1 MTFPGY
7 TYFGWVRRVDST
19 LEQAETSALM
29 YTLVLSVAGDVQA
42 FAAGGTCRFFLCEV
56 RNSLRSS
63 LLEVIIVLC
72 WCVFFRY
79 DSPQHIMEEFFTLR
93 MDFYHRRKASLMRK
107 MESEWSK
114 LDNKVGLLFFTYELA
129 VSLGGN
135 TAGPFIKMSL
145 P

>member
-1 MTFPGY
+1 
-7 TYFGWVRRVDST
+7 
-19 LEQAETSALM
+19 
-29 YTLVLSVAGDVQA
+29 
-42 FAAGGTCRFFLCEV
+42 
-56 RNSLRSS
+56 
-63 LLEVIIVLC
+63 
-72 WCVFFRY
+72 
-79 DSPQHIMEEFFTLR
+79 MEEFFTLR